1 MQNNVD
7 RAIYALIAL
16 VGLSAAFLVEL
27 LPNYMFAIS
36 LIYERF

>member
-1 MQNNVD
+1 MIVV
-7 RAIYALIAL
+7 
-16 VGLSAAFLVEL
+16 VGLGAAFLVEL